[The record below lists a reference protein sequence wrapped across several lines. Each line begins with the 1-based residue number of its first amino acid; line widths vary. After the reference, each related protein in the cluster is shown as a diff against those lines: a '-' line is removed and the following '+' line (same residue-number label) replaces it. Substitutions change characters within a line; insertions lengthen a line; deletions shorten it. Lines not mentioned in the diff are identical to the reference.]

1 MIFAD
6 VRPHLKRTIGFTI
19 ATVILFTLLTAF
31 LIHYAL
37 NSQEQ
42 LYIDVSNKVVQRI
55 QTVKQEQLVENNND
69 IAWWSD
75 TVNYV
80 LSNNAAWAERHIGD
94 YLMESLDHDLAVVV
108 GPENAIKYFSSS
120 STELSR
126 QWLEQLV
133 ETDLVAMLESAR
145 ASDISDPASQF
156 GFYMADNHLM
166 MIAATLIAPDTGH
179 SWFRRY
185 QYDHLLITGR
195 IIDDIYVRLLGI
207 LLDLKDAKLSDCS
220 TESATQLVIANPDGT
235 CLRRIT
241 WSITGSKFFHNEL
254 IVIFV
259 AYLLLLFGAA
269 ILLLRNLYQLT
280 GQFAEHANVDDMT
293 GLYNRRYFN
302 VVASQE
308 MSRLCRDESIGV
320 FVLLDIDNFKKLND
334 IYGHQAGD
342 DALHKI
348 GKTIKDAFR
357 RSSDYPFRLG
367 GEEFGVILLVREIS
381 EVKIAVE
388 KLREAIESL
397 GIENTGNPPY
407 NTLTVSMGVFISPK
421 DKHNCNLEYAY
432 SMADKALYEA
442 KNKGRNRIEYCE
454 NGSD

>member
-19 ATVILFTLLTAF
+19 ATVILFTLLTAY

-42 LYIDVSNKVVQRI
+42 LYDDVSNKVVQRI
-55 QTVKQEQLVENNND
+55 QRVKQEQLIENNSD

-80 LSNNAAWAERHIGD
+80 LGNNTPWAKRHIGD
-94 YLMESLDHDLAVVV
+94 YLIESLDHDLAAVL
-108 GPENAIKYFSSS
+108 GPANTVKYFASSNTALS
-120 STELSR
+120 SEWFAKLLELKLDTILKVAR
-126 QWLEQLV
+126 
-133 ETDLVAMLESAR
+133 ETDAG
-145 ASDISDPASQF
+145 DPVTQF
-156 GFYMADNHLM
+156 GFFESDGQLM
-166 MIAATLIAPDTGH
+166 MIAITLIAPDSEH
-179 SWFRRY
+179 NWFRNYR
-185 QYDHLLITGR
+185 YDHVLVTGR
-195 IIDDIYVRLLGI
+195 IIDALYVRLLGI
-207 LLDLKDAKLSDCS
+207 LLDLKDATLTDCS
-220 TESATQLVIANPDGT
+220 ADSATQLVITDPDGT

-241 WSITGSKFFHNEL
+241 WNIAGDKFFHREL
-254 IVIFV
+254 FFIFA

-269 ILLLRNLYQLT
+269 FILLRNLYQLT
-280 GQFAEHANVDDMT
+280 EQFAEHANVDDMT

-302 VVASQE
+302 VVASEE
-308 MSRLCRDESIGV
+308 MSRFCRDESIGV

-342 DALHKI
+342 EALHKV
-348 GKTIKDAFR
+348 GKTIKAAFR
-357 RSSDYPFRLG
+357 RTSDYPFRLG

-381 EVKIAVE
+381 EVKTATE

-397 GIENTGNPPY
+397 GIANTGNPPY
-407 NTLTVSMGVFISPK
+407 DILTVSIGVFISPK
-421 DKHNCNLEYAY
+421 GQHKCNLEYAY

-442 KNKGRNRIEYCE
+442 KNKGRNRIEYYE
-454 NGSD
+454 NGAD